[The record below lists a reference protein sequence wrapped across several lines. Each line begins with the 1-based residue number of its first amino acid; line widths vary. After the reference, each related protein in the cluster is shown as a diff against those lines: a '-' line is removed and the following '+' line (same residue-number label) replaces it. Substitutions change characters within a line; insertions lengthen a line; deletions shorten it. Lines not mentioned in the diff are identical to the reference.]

1 MRNVNLVA
9 AALLSAW
16 GFASVGCGGGN
27 DYGVVPVSGT
37 VTFDGKPVGK
47 LRISFLPLPV
57 GENYETGPYSTGE
70 TDSEGKFTLKT
81 RYGNDGAV
89 AGRHSLRFVYSD
101 VSKRQMDDLRY
112 AMGEAREEGS
122 KADYEK
128 AKKKLAELKAK
139 LKGRPVLK
147 FRYREVVEVP
157 AEGID
162 DLKLELSKIK

>member
-1 MRNVNLVA
+1 
-9 AALLSAW
+9 
-16 GFASVGCGGGN
+16 
-27 DYGVVPVSGT
+27 
-37 VTFDGKPVGK
+37 
-47 LRISFLPLPV
+47 
-57 GENYETGPYSTGE
+57 
-70 TDSEGKFTLKT
+70 
-81 RYGNDGAV
+81 
-89 AGRHSLRFVYSD
+89 
-101 VSKRQMDDLRY
+101 MDDLRY

-122 KADYEK
+122 KADCEK